1 MQRRRCVAG
10 VWVLTELCCCAVI
23 PGQCPGLEIPLL
35 SLVLTELC
43 CCAVIPLQPQSA
55 SVLSV
60 PTSSQCLASSQGG
73 RGHAVMW
80 RFRPELEDCWIASH
94 YTNTPQTDTNSVL
107 YLTCKDC
114 WIRMKRSWSKWW
126 GVKFAESV
134 QLQIIFVASSPV
146 VIYSSSS
153 MLWNICTGDLY
164 SL

>member
-94 YTNTPQTDTNSVL
+94 YTNTPPSCVMTITTITIVFPCPSIVSAL
-107 YLTCKDC
+107 
-114 WIRMKRSWSKWW
+114 
-126 GVKFAESV
+126 GF
-134 QLQIIFVASSPV
+134 QLN
-146 VIYSSSS
+146 
-153 MLWNICTGDLY
+153 L
-164 SL
+164 